1 MFVRDTLLLT
11 TKCFEICD
19 FHPAHFLSAPGL
31 VWQASLKKKGK
42 KIELLTD
49 ADTFLMAEK
58 GIGGAICH
66 VIHRYA
72 KANNK

>member
-1 MFVRDTLLLT
+1 M
-11 TKCFEICD
+11 
-19 FHPAHFLSAPGL
+19 
-31 VWQASLKKKGK
+31 ASIFKENRK